1 MKVAIHRIL
10 CLLPALLAVGALVC
24 SPFAVGSAL
33 ADKRSSIFDWSN
45 SSEGPTAFGYMIAYS
60 YRDKIVYF
68 TPIISQRAPETS
80 FNDEEYVFQTSTVL
94 KLERAFQKKLE
105 QEYKIRSADFTF
117 NARVVYKT
125 ERIAL
130 NRFFRESNDFRI
142 KAFKLVEVSDF
153 RP

>member
-1 MKVAIHRIL
+1 MKVAIHRIMY
-10 CLLPALLAVGALVC
+10 LLPAILAIGAFIC

-33 ADKRSSIFDWSN
+33 GDKRGSIFDWSK
-45 SSEGPTAFGYMIAYS
+45 SSDGPTAFGYMIAYS
-60 YRDKIVYF
+60 YRDKVVYF

-125 ERIAL
+125 EHIAR
-130 NRFFRESNDFRI
+130 NRFFQESDAFRTR
-142 KAFKLVEVSDF
+142 AFKLVEVSGF
-153 RP
+153 QP